1 MARPEKV
8 SNVVRVTPTKEIIR
22 ALYKASSIILFQY
35 KINDQ
40 VGFFK
45 EVLLQNVI

>member
-1 MARPEKV
+1 MAWPEKV

-22 ALYKASSIILFQY
+22 ALYKALSIVFQY

-40 VGFFK
+40 VRFFK